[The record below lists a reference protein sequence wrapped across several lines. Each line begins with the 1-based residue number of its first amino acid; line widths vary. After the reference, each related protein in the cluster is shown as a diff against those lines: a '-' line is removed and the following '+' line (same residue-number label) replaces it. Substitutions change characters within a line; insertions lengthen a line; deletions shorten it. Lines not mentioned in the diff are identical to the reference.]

1 MEDNSEETQ
10 KQDGFASSTSC
21 EEETE
26 ETGRSNHMST
36 SNPHK
41 IMSRHEWNVPQTSKT
56 TQNELQNMNELK
68 DSMATMANMF
78 KEFMEANRRGNEAQ
92 IHRPKSGS
100 TGKKRSWNDTNSSSS
115 ESSSSSDDGSKR
127 SHRKRRR
134 KTSSSSHLSQKSDQ
148 ENPKAPEGEDAG
160 QVANKDRGEFLDDLN
175 EELNEKD
182 EEVDDPVSEKLATIV
197 DKRWK
202 KLIPGEKLKTLHA
215 SYKRPSN
222 CSQLIVPRVNRPV
235 WMRMRKEQKDSD
247 RRIAHI
253 QENVIAATSALVQG
267 TELLL
272 KAEKDSKIKEEDM
285 KPIAKKLVD
294 SSALLGHVN
303 RELSERRRAMI
314 KPYLKQ
320 EYKDLC
326 SEETQITKLIFG
338 DEFNQQIAD
347 LKKSSSITNNP
358 MRGNDSRYPYRGRND
373 EYRRSYSNYSRSHN
387 NNYHNQNQPFLY
399 RGRNTNFK
407 KKTHYRGYNKGRKQ

>member
-1 MEDNSEETQ
+1 MKIMDEEETQ
-10 KQDGFASSTSC
+10 KQEGFASSTSC
-21 EEETE
+21 EEESK
-26 ETGRSNHMST
+26 RST
-36 SNPHK
+36 SNLPK
-41 IMSRHEWNVPQTSKT
+41 TISMNEWNGPQCSQLP
-56 TQNELQNMNELK
+56 QNELQNMNELK

-78 KEFMEANRRGNEAQ
+78 KEFIKLNRRGNEA
-92 IHRPKSGS
+92 HVPRPKSGS
-100 TGKKRSWNDTNSSSS
+100 TRKKRSWNDTNSSSS
-115 ESSSSSDDGSKR
+115 VSSSSEEGSKC
-127 SHRKRRR
+127 SHSKRRR
-134 KTSSSSHLSQKSDQ
+134 KNSSSSHLSQKSDHDNLQ
-148 ENPKAPEGEDAG
+148 APNGEDAG
-160 QVANKDRGEFLDDLN
+160 KVANKHGGEFLDNLN

-182 EEVDDPVSEKLATIV
+182 EEVDDPVSEKLANIIE
-197 DKRWK
+197 KRWK
-202 KLIPGEKLKTLHA
+202 KLIPGEKLKTLHS

-267 TELLL
+267 TELVLN
-272 KAEKDSKIKEEDM
+272 SNIKEDDM
-285 KPIAKKLVD
+285 KQIAKKLVD

-358 MRGNDSRYPYRGRND
+358 MRSNDSRYLYRGRNY
-373 EYRRSYSNYSRSHN
+373 EYKRSYSNYSRNHN
-387 NNYHNQNQPFLY
+387 NNYHNQNQSFLS
-399 RGRNTNFK
+399 RGQNTNFK
-407 KKTHYRGYNKGRKQ
+407 KKTNYRDYNRRGKQ